1 MEQQIVQSKLQQ
13 ASITLTEE
21 QQLRVRELAAKQKT
35 SREIARILNV
45 SDMKMW
51 RNMKLMGLNGN
62 KQPQKCH
69 NGRGNKKHEEKP
81 IICKIMFNE
90 AEDIVE
96 IFNCDFHAFA
106 F

>member
-1 MEQQIVQSKLQQ
+1 MEHAQNQYN
-13 ASITLTEE
+13 ITLTEE
-21 QQLRVRELAAKQKT
+21 QQIRVRELAAKRKT
-35 SREIARILNV
+35 SHEIARILGI

-69 NGRGNKKHEEKP
+69 NGRCKKKNEHEVELIEK
-81 IICKIMFNE
+81 IAINDVGEIE
-90 AEDIVE
+90 E